1 MRESRLEKVP
11 VTMWQ
16 WYFFHSLFCYIFLQ
30 RGSAKMDYHILL
42 VTFGFIVTD
51 YFTGFINAIAHKC
64 VESQK
69 MRKGLFNKLGSII
82 AVMVGYL
89 ADYAQKY
96 IDLGITIPVAK
107 VICYYIIIMEIISI
121 VENVSKLNPHILPE
135 KMLSFFGKASEE
147 MEKYKNEENN

>member
-1 MRESRLEKVP
+1 
-11 VTMWQ
+11 
-16 WYFFHSLFCYIFLQ
+16 
-30 RGSAKMDYHILL
+30 
-42 VTFGFIVTD
+42 
-51 YFTGFINAIAHKC
+51 
-64 VESQK
+64 

-147 MEKYKNEENN
+147 MENYKK